1 MKLVGGTSLNTL
13 ARFLIAVALL
23 LLTALPVCAAGKG
36 IVLNFSDVDISTMVK
51 FISDLTGRNFVLDER
66 VKGKISVYSP
76 SKLSADEAFAV
87 FTSVLDLK
95 GFSVVQ
101 TGRVYKIV
109 PSAVAKQSGMKLL
122 TGSERTPVNEAYVAR
137 VIALDRIPSQ
147 EAATFLQPVVSKDG
161 YVASFGPA
169 NMLLV
174 VDSAVNIQK
183 VLDIIK
189 TIDTDMRR
197 DGAELVF
204 LKHASADNVALI
216 VREWL
221 FGRDRS
227 KSGAQTA
234 QSQTQGQLITVG
246 GLLVPDARLNAV
258 IIFGSDAD
266 KEEIK
271 KFIAMI
277 DVMPPTSSSKI
288 NVYYLENADATD
300 VGKVLETMIKGT
312 SASTG
317 TSQAITGQQQVSFE
331 GSRISISPDKATNSL
346 VIMASPADYQNLIQV
361 IRKLDRRRRQVFVK
375 ALVAE
380 VSLDKVRD
388 IGLQLGVGGAGSDGT
403 IAAAGVLDP
412 FNFLGASNAQQQ
424 AVVKILSGLSNNVN
438 FSGVL
443 KLLDQNGAV
452 NVLSTPN
459 ILTSDNK
466 EAEIFVGE
474 NIPLLTSTT
483 LSSTGLSQ
491 QSIERKDTGITLK
504 ITPQITE
511 GEYIK
516 LDIYQEI
523 SAVKNSKGEAS
534 DLVTTKRS
542 AKTSV
547 VVKDSDSVV
556 IGGLIQTRD
565 EENIEKIPLLGDIPL
580 LGYLFKTKSTQRTKT
595 NLIIILTPRII
606 RSGADMAAISGE
618 QRDSFEDAVD
628 RQVDLTRE
636 LRPGRTPDD
645 RKTEPGAE
653 PKGTP

>member
-1 MKLVGGTSLNTL
+1 LNII
-13 ARFLIAVALL
+13 ARSMIALSLL
-23 LLTALPVCAAGKG
+23 LLTAMPVSAAGKG

-51 FISDLTGRNFVLDER
+51 FISDLTGKNFILDDR
-66 VKGKISVYSP
+66 VKGKISVFSP
-76 SKLSADEAFAV
+76 AKLSVDEAFNV

-95 GFSVVQ
+95 GFTVVQ

-109 PSAVAKQSGMKLL
+109 PTSVAKQAGMRLL
-122 TGSERTPVNEAYVAR
+122 SASERAPVNEGYVAR

-174 VDSAVNIQK
+174 VDSALNIQK
-183 VLDIIK
+183 VLDIVK
-189 TIDTDMRR
+189 SLDGEMRR

-204 LKHASADNVALI
+204 LKHASADNVAGI
-216 VREWL
+216 VREWI

-227 KSGAQTA
+227 SKSGIQTI
-234 QSQTQGQLITVG
+234 QSQSQGQSAGVG
-246 GLLVPDARLNAV
+246 GLLVPDTRLNAV
-258 IIFGSDAD
+258 IIFGNARD

-277 DVMPPTSSSKI
+277 DVEPPTSSSKI
-288 NVYYLENADATD
+288 NVCFLENADATE
-300 VGKVLETMIKGT
+300 VGKVLENMIKGT
-312 SASTG
+312 STATTTQTG
-317 TSQAITGQQQVSFE
+317 SAQQQVAFE
-331 GSRISISPDKATNSL
+331 GSKISVTPDKATNSL
-346 VIMASPADYQNLIQV
+346 VVMASPADYQNLLQV
-361 IRKLDRRRRQVFVK
+361 IQKLDRRRRQVFVQ

-380 VSLDKVRD
+380 VSFDKLRD
-388 IGLQLGVGGAGSDGT
+388 IGLQLGVGGAGTDGT

-424 AVVKILSGLSNNVN
+424 AVIKILSGLANNVN

-443 KLLDQNGAV
+443 KALDQNGAI

-474 NIPLLTSTT
+474 NVPFVASTT

-491 QSIERKDTGITLK
+491 QSVDRKDTGITLR

-523 SAVKNSKGEAS
+523 SAVKANKGQAT

-547 VVKDSDSVV
+547 VVKDTDSVV
-556 IGGLIQTRD
+556 IGGLIGTRE
-565 EENIEKIPLLGDIPL
+565 EENIDKIPFLGDIPL
-580 LGYLFKTKSTQRTKT
+580 LGYLFKTKSTKNTKT
-595 NLIIILTPRII
+595 NLIILLTPRII
-606 RSGADMAAISGE
+606 RDNAGLNAVSDQQKRRFEGTVSADRPINL
-618 QRDSFEDAVD
+618 DY
-628 RQVDLTRE
+628 E
-636 LRPGRTPDD
+636 L
-645 RKTEPGAE
+645 
-653 PKGTP
+653 KGCP